1 MIFPWKMVDLS
12 IVFVIWIQGTGDSSS
27 LKHGK
32 PPHVQWHKHRQPSW
46 NNIYIHLYPSIY
58 IYIHLYPSISI
69 YIHLHLYPSISIY
82 IHLYPSISIYI
93 HLYPS
98 PSISIYIHLYIYIS
112 IYIHLYPSISIY
124 IHLYPSPSISIY
136 IHLYPSMSLS
146 SIIHK
151 NLHPSTPAA
160 PGWCSSAPAPATS
173 APPGVSAASFCPCR
187 WGQGGRSLTRG
198 HRRWWSWGV
207 EALYMAKMGSWA
219 IKMGVHVDLYNY
231 QEFVV
236 LPAKKWDWTCE
247 KWFLWFN
254 Q

>member
-69 YIHLHLYPSISIY
+69 SIYIHLYPSPSISIY

-98 PSISIYIHLYIYIS
+98 ISISIYIHLYPSISIYIYIYPSIS

-124 IHLYPSPSISIY
+124 IHLHLYPSISIY
-136 IHLYPSMSLS
+136 IHLCPY
-146 SIIHK
+146 
-151 NLHPSTPAA
+151 HPSSTKTSIPPLLLHQGDAPVLRHRQLPRRQVFQQRRFAHAVGAKEAVVWPAD
-160 PGWCSSAPAPATS
+160 PG
-173 APPGVSAASFCPCR
+173 
-187 WGQGGRSLTRG
+187 GGDHGELRHFIWRK
-198 HRRWWSWGV
+198 W
-207 EALYMAKMGSWA
+207 EA
-219 IKMGVHVDLYNY
+219 
-231 QEFVV
+231 E
-236 LPAKKWDWTCE
+236 P
-247 KWFLWFN
+247 
-254 Q
+254 